1 MTRTMRCALGAAAAA
16 ALMVGSAT
24 DAGAAAAGTFGS
36 TTTRVSVKSNETQ
49 VFAPSSQSEM
59 SRDGRYTAFV
69 SDAQNLVAGDT
80 NGAPDV
86 FVRDRVA
93 GTTTRVSVA
102 TGGGQGN
109 GRSDLPSISRDG
121 RYVAFF
127 SEATNLVTGDTNGRS
142 DVFVRD
148 LVAGS
153 TRRVSVTTG
162 GGQANGDSEFPS
174 ISDNGQQV
182 AFGSAAS
189 NLVSGDGNG
198 LHDIFVRDLTAGTTR
213 RVSVSSSGAGGNGA
227 SLFPAISGNGNVV
240 AFVSD
245 ATNLVPGDTN
255 GNRDV
260 FVRVR
265 SANLTQI
272 VSIGAGGEPADNLS
286 AEPAVSRNGRYVAF
300 DSSASNLVEGDT
312 NGLQD
317 VFVRDRTAGTTQ
329 LVSAWP
335 AGTPTNRL
343 STAPDISESGQVVV
357 FTSQLSDAGALTNV
371 YRRNRTTGVTDLAS
385 PGLFGQPA
393 NSNSFGASVSPDGLH
408 VGFTS
413 TASNLVPGD
422 TNNQQDV
429 FMRY

>member
-1 MTRTMRCALGAAAAA
+1 
-16 ALMVGSAT
+16 
-24 DAGAAAAGTFGS
+24 
-36 TTTRVSVKSNETQ
+36 
-49 VFAPSSQSEM
+49 M
-59 SRDGRYTAFV
+59 SLDGRYTAFV
-69 SDAQNLVAGDT
+69 SGAQGLVAGDT

-121 RYVAFF
+121 RYVAF
-127 SEATNLVTGDTNGRS
+127 SSTATNLVSGDTNGRS

-148 LVAGS
+148 RVAGT

-162 GGQANGDSEFPS
+162 GGQANGDSDFPS
-174 ISDNGQQV
+174 ISDDGQQV

-189 NLVSGDGNG
+189 NLGSGDGNG
-198 LHDIFVRDLTAGTTR
+198 LHDVFVRDLTAATTR
-213 RVSVSSSGAGGNGA
+213 RVSVSSAGAGGDGP
-227 SLFPAISGNGNVV
+227 SLFPAISGDGSVV

-245 ATNLVPGDTN
+245 ATNLVTGDTN

-265 SANLTQI
+265 STNLTQI

-286 AEPAVSRNGRYVAF
+286 AEPAVSRDGRYVAF
-300 DSSASNLVEGDT
+300 DSAASNLVGGDA

-335 AGTPTNRL
+335 AGTPANRL
-343 STAPDISESGQVVV
+343 STAPDISETGQVVV

-385 PGLFGQPA
+385 PGLSGQPA
-393 NSNSFGASVSPDGLH
+393 DGNSFGATVSPDGLH

-413 TASNLVPGD
+413 TAGNLVPGD

-429 FMRY
+429 FLRQ

>member
-1 MTRTMRCALGAAAAA
+1 MTKKMRYALGAAATAVLTVA
-16 ALMVGSAT
+16 SAT
-24 DAGAAAAGTFGS
+24 DAGAAAGIFGS
-36 TTTRVSVKSNETQ
+36 TTTRVSVKSNEAQ
-49 VFAPSSQSEM
+49 VWGTSSQSEM
-59 SRDGRYTAFV
+59 SLDGRFTAFV
-69 SDAQNLVAGDT
+69 SSAQNLVPGDT
-80 NGAPDV
+80 NGELDV

-93 GTTTRVSVA
+93 GTTGRVSVA

-148 LVAGS
+148 LVGGS
-153 TRRVSVTTG
+153 TRRVSVATG
-162 GGQANGDSEFPS
+162 GGQANGDSVFPS

-189 NLVSGDGNG
+189 NLVNGDGNG

-213 RVSVSSSGAGGNGA
+213 RLSVSSSGAGGNGP

-245 ATNLVPGDTN
+245 ATNLAPGDTK
-255 GNRDV
+255 GSRDV

-265 SANLTQI
+265 SANLTQV
-272 VSIGAGGEPADNLS
+272 VSTGAGGEPADSLS
-286 AEPAVSRNGRYVAF
+286 AEPAVSREGRYVAF
-300 DSSASNLVEGDT
+300 ESAASNLVAGDT
-312 NGLQD
+312 NGFQD

-335 AGTPTNRL
+335 SGTPTNRL
-343 STAPDISESGQVVV
+343 STAPDISENGQIVV
-357 FTSQLSDAGALTNV
+357 FNSQFSDAGALMNV
-371 YRRNRTTGVTDLAS
+371 YRRNRTTGVTELAS
-385 PGLFGQPA
+385 VGRYGQPA
-393 NSNSFGASVSPDGLH
+393 DSDSFGASVSPDGLH

-413 TASNLVPGD
+413 SATNLVPGD
-422 TNNQQDV
+422 TNNRQDV
-429 FMRY
+429 FMRQ

>member
-1 MTRTMRCALGAAAAA
+1 MTRTMRYALAASAAV
-16 ALMVGSAT
+16 ALTVGSA
-24 DAGAAAAGTFGS
+24 AGAGATASGTFGS

-59 SRDGRYTAFV
+59 SLDGRYTAFV
-69 SDAQNLVAGDT
+69 SGAQNLVTGDT
-80 NGAPDV
+80 NGAQDV
-86 FVRDRVA
+86 FVRDRLA
-93 GTTTRVSVA
+93 GTTARVSVA
-102 TGGGQGN
+102 SGGGQGN

-127 SEATNLVTGDTNGRS
+127 SVATNLVTGDTNGRS

-148 LVAGS
+148 LAAGT

-162 GGQANGDSEFPS
+162 GGQANGDSDFPS

-189 NLVSGDGNG
+189 NLVAGDGNG
-198 LHDIFVRDLTAGTTR
+198 QHDIFVRDLAAGTTR
-213 RVSVSSSGAGGNGA
+213 RVSVSSSGAGGNGP
-227 SLFPAISGNGNVV
+227 SLFPAISGDGNVV

-265 SANLTQI
+265 STNRTQI
-272 VSIGAGGEPADNLS
+272 VSVRAGGGPADNLS
-286 AEPAVSRNGRYVAF
+286 AEPAVSRDGRYVAF
-300 DSSASNLVEGDT
+300 DSSASNLVGGDD

-317 VFVRDRTAGTTQ
+317 VFVRDRTTGTTQ

-343 STAPDISESGQVVV
+343 STAPDISENGQVVV

-371 YRRNRTTGVTDLAS
+371 YRRNRTTAVTDLAS
-385 PGLFGQPA
+385 PGLSGRPA
-393 NSNSFGASVSPDGLH
+393 NGNSFGAAVSPDGLD

-413 TASNLVPGD
+413 TAGNLVRGD

-429 FMRY
+429 FVRH

>member
-1 MTRTMRCALGAAAAA
+1 MRCALGAAAVA
-16 ALMVGSAT
+16 ALTVGSAT
-24 DAGAAAAGTFGS
+24 DAGAASGTFGS
-36 TTTRVSVKSNETQ
+36 TTIKISVKSNEAQ
-49 VFAPSSQSEM
+49 LFAPSSQSEM
-59 SRDGRYTAFV
+59 SLDGRYTAFV
-69 SDAQNLVAGDT
+69 SDAPNVVAGDT

-86 FVRDRVA
+86 FLRDRVA
-93 GTTTRVSVA
+93 GTTIRVSVA

-127 SEATNLVTGDTNGRS
+127 SMATNLVTGDTNGKS

-148 LVAGS
+148 LVAGT
-153 TRRVSVTTG
+153 TRRVSVTAS
-162 GGQANGDSEFPS
+162 GGQANGDSDFVS
-174 ISDNGQQV
+174 ISDDGQQV

-198 LHDIFVRDLTAGTTR
+198 QHDIFVRDRTAGTTR

-245 ATNLVPGDTN
+245 ATNLVAGDIN
-255 GNRDV
+255 GNQDV

-265 SANLTQI
+265 STGLTQI
-272 VSIGAGGEPADNLS
+272 VSLGNGGEAANNIS
-286 AEPAVSRNGRYVAF
+286 AEPAVSRDGRYVAF
-300 DSSASNLVEGDT
+300 DSSASNLVGGDT

-335 AGTPTNRL
+335 AGTPMNRL
-343 STAPDISESGQVVV
+343 STAPDISENGQVVV

-371 YRRNRTTGVTDLAS
+371 YRRNRTTAVTDLAS
-385 PGLFGQPA
+385 PGLSGQPA
-393 NSNSFGASVSPDGLH
+393 NSNSFGAAVSPDGLH

-413 TASNLVPGD
+413 NASNLIAGD

-429 FMRY
+429 FMRQ